1 MESTIYQIYDKMF
14 KKILTLSSLSVV
26 NLINGL
32 FGTDYPKDSKVSY
45 NWTEFEKEDLRKII
59 FMLRIESL
67 MNMR

>member
-32 FGTDYPKDSKVSY
+32 FGTDYPKDSKVS
-45 NWTEFEKEDLRKII
+45 
-59 FMLRIESL
+59 
-67 MNMR
+67 